1 MESFAFMQS
10 FFDLWVFLNTFFIKN
25 TLPFSSKKHQNS
37 QKKIA
42 KKVAVFILEVAY

>member
-10 FFDLWVFLNTFFIKN
+10 FFDFYTFRSYFVYNYIFNFPTKN
-25 TLPFSSKKHQNS
+25 ILITPKKVT
-37 QKKIA
+37 